1 MIEVTRRV
9 MRIYSRKGRSLQR
22 DALFFASMLLHRSPV
37 CELLAVNLG
46 PDVCGLGVEFLKLGN
61 GLVALSGQFGS
72 GFGGLFIEPKVSN
85 N

>member
-46 PDVCGLGVEFLKLGN
+46 PNVRGLGVELLELSD
-61 GLVALSGQFGS
+61 GLVA
-72 GFGGLFIEPKVSN
+72 VSYTHLTLPTTERV
-85 N
+85 